1 MLFRFLPIFFV
12 QSVLQKCTVEFSFY
26 DIVEK
31 RILRYMTKFPKLRTL
46 TGDEKSKKFFGE
58 PTFTTPFYRSALTL
72 KTISNTSTRKNVNVF
87 FLPYAIFH
95 FLPFFVQ
102 FLNSTQS
109 EFGCYKRETNAVHT
123 SHNGILGFLHTHSTH
138 SDIQVRSEHD

>member
-1 MLFRFLPIFFV
+1 M
-12 QSVLQKCTVEFSFY
+12 QSVLQKGTVEFSFY

-46 TGDEKSKKFFGE
+46 TGDKKSKQFFGE
-58 PTFTTPFYRSALTL
+58 HIFTTPFFGSVLTL
-72 KTISNTSTRKNVNVF
+72 KTMSNTWTRKNVKVF
-87 FLPYAIFH
+87 FLPYAIFY
-95 FLPFFVQ
+95 FLLFFVQ
-102 FLNSTQS
+102 ILNSTQS

-138 SDIQVRSEHD
+138 PDIQVRSEHD